1 MQTIEDT
8 DGLPAIE
15 RGHLSFRG
23 GAGAGKVA
31 VLISMS
37 LMNTTCRQTL
47 RKDADDW
54 EIIWEAL
61 KYKYYVHR

>member
-23 GAGAGKVA
+23 GAGTGKVA
-31 VLISMS
+31 VLMS
-37 LMNTTCRQTL
+37 LMNTTCMQTL
-47 RKDADDW
+47 KKDADDW